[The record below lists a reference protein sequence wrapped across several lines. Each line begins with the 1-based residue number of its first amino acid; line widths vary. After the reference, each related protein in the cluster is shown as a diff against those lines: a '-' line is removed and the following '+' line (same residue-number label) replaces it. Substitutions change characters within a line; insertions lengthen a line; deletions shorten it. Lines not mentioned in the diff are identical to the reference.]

1 MKRYA
6 FYLVVFACLLSGTGG
21 LFVKFMEIP
30 PSSMAWLRMT
40 TPTLLVGLYLL
51 YRNQSIIKPGYK
63 KMITA
68 SAINCARM
76 FFFFMTYK
84 YTSIANGV
92 IVLYTWPIFAVILS
106 SIVLKEVI
114 SKRQIGLLLLSF
126 AGILVVYAGHEFSFN
141 NEDFKGLTSG
151 VLCAFLYAC
160 TVVIFKSG
168 SSTFDPYETIFYQ
181 NFLGAFVFLPFFIFN
196 DPAPRLLD
204 WILGTGQGVIIGVIM
219 FAAFFFGLRHI
230 KASKA
235 SMIAYIEVIS
245 AMILGYLVFGET
257 LTINMMIGASLIVC
271 STLLLQ
277 LKSK

>member
-6 FYLVVFACLLSGTGG
+6 FYLVVFAALLSGTGG

-40 TPTLLVGLYLL
+40 TPTLLIGLYLL
-51 YRNQSIIKPGYK
+51 YKGKSIIKPGYK

-76 FFFFMTYK
+76 LFFFMAYR
-84 YTSIANGV
+84 YTSIANAV

-106 SIVLKEVI
+106 SIFLKEFI
-114 SKRQIGLLLLSF
+114 SKKQIGLLMLSF

-168 SSTFDPYETIFYQ
+168 STTFDPYETIFYQ
-181 NFLGAFVFLPFFIFN
+181 NFLGAFVFLPFFIIN

-204 WILGTGQGVIIGVIM
+204 WALGTGQGVIIGIIM
-219 FAAFFFGLRHI
+219 FGAFFYGLRHI

-257 LTINMMIGASLIVC
+257 LTINMLIGASLIVC

-277 LKSK
+277 LTKK